1 MPVTGMNTFP
11 CRKLWKQI
19 VKSYRKRGRK
29 MDKFTFSYPAKVYFG
44 EGSAAQALDE
54 ELSKVGEVVML
65 AYGGGSI
72 KKCCGETVPVIFSEF
87 IIDFVFCL

>member
-1 MPVTGMNTFP
+1 
-11 CRKLWKQI
+11 
-19 VKSYRKRGRK
+19 

-87 IIDFVFCL
+87 IIDFVFWLWYNKFGLIDDFYNLELMQYAC